1 MIPNPD
7 KPEKIAT
14 KAERQKGKSLFKFVF
29 VSWRQRCFALKCTF
43 QRLKNET
50 R

>member
-14 KAERQKGKSLFKFVF
+14 KAERHKGKSLFKFIF
-29 VSWRQRCFALKCTF
+29 VSWCLGGEDV
-43 QRLKNET
+43 LP
-50 R
+50 